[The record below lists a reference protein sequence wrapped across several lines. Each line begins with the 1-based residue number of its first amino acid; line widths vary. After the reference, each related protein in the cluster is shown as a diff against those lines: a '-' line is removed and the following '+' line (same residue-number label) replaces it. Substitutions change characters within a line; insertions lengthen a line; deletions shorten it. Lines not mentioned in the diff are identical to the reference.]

1 MQLLRKFV
9 DVKQHR
15 SHHLEKLS
23 SVFCGPTLHHFHH
36 GVQHGRQGGML
47 IANDVKASFFHK
59 ALAFL
64 ALGHQRLIDQS
75 VQFAVNFKFRK

>member
-1 MQLLRKFV
+1 
-9 DVKQHR
+9 
-15 SHHLEKLS
+15 
-23 SVFCGPTLHHFHH
+23 
-36 GVQHGRQGGML
+36 VQHGRQRGML

-75 VQFAVNFKFRK
+75 VQFAVNFKFGK